1 MIYFVV
7 AGFCIVA
14 IMFYLVMT
22 MLCNLYRK
30 QEHLEEGVR
39 LALETIKAM
48 IDADLAKRNL
58 DKCKNEK

>member
-14 IMFYLVMT
+14 IMFHLVKI
-22 MLCNLYRK
+22 MLSNLYAK
-30 QEHLEEGVR
+30 QEHLEEGVK

-58 DKCKNEK
+58 DKCKNK

>member
-1 MIYFVV
+1 MIYFVA

-30 QEHLEEGVR
+30 QEHLEEGVK
-39 LALETIKAM
+39 LALETIRAM

-58 DKCKNEK
+58 DKCKNGK

>member
-1 MIYFVV
+1 MIYCVA

-14 IMFYLVMT
+14 IMFYIVMT
-22 MLCNLYRK
+22 ILCHLDAK
-30 QEHLEEGVR
+30 QEHLEEGVK

-48 IDADLAKRNL
+48 IDADVAKRNL

>member
-1 MIYFVV
+1 M
-7 AGFCIVA
+7 A

-30 QEHLEEGVR
+30 QDHLEEGVK

-58 DKCKNEK
+58 DKCKNK